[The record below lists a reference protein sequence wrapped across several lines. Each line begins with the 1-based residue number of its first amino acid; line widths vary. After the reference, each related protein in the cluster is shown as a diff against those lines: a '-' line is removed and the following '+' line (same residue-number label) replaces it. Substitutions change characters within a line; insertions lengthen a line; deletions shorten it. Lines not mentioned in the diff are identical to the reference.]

1 MAYAAVLFDLFDTL
15 VRFDRERIPEIQ
27 VNGKR
32 VRSTAGHVH
41 AVLSAHAPQISLEAC
56 YEALVDS
63 WREAERLRAIDH
75 REVPAPERFVHFFRH
90 LALDARA
97 LPAGL
102 GQALIDA
109 HRRELGKAADFPLHH
124 GQLLERLAARYR
136 LAVVSN
142 FDYTPTAVDILERAG
157 VARLFKAIVVSD
169 AVGWRKPKREI
180 FDEAL
185 RRLEVPARQALFVGD
200 RADIDV
206 LGAQRA
212 GIDAAWINPEGAS
225 LPPEIAPPRYEIRDL
240 ADLGRI
246 LDV

>member
-1 MAYAAVLFDLFDTL
+1 MAYAGVLFDLFDTL

-27 VNGKR
+27 VDGKR
-32 VRSTAGHVH
+32 ARSTAVYVH

-63 WREAERLRAIDH
+63 WRGAERVRAIAP
-75 REVPAPERFVHFFRH
+75 REAPAPERLVPFFRH

-124 GQLLERLAARYR
+124 GPLLERLAARYR

-157 VARLFKAIVVSD
+157 VARLFKAVLVPD
-169 AVGWRKPKREI
+169 AVGWRKPH
-180 FDEAL
+180 
-185 RRLEVPARQALFVGD
+185 
-200 RADIDV
+200 
-206 LGAQRA
+206 A
-212 GIDAAWINPEGAS
+212 GNFDAAP
-225 LPPEIAPPRYEIRDL
+225 LPPAGPGPPRVLR
-240 ADLGRI
+240 
-246 LDV
+246 